1 MSKCKRCGSSDIV
14 AHRGKLRCGNCDIFL
29 GASGASMTSERSA
42 TSAKRIKSTASES
55 ATSAKRIKSTASESA
70 TSAKRIKSTAS
81 ESEYR
86 CPRCMSG
93 EYYLGTSMEK
103 TGGGYIA
110 GQENEFGLTPVMRVG
125 EQLLNTNL
133 GVKNVTPCFKIK
145 I

>member
-29 GASGASMTSERSA
+29 GASGASMTSER
-42 TSAKRIKSTASES
+42 
-55 ATSAKRIKSTASESA
+55 SA